1 MIADLIAL
9 LGGCIVAATVDLAWI
24 FVYRRFQS
32 SPGRV
37 AIAYGVLS
45 LLPVLVYATVIASV
59 GMDRWAVLSSI
70 AVIIGV
76 LMVTA
81 IVAGLSSFRARQTT

>member
-9 LGGCIVAATVDLAWI
+9 LGGCIVAAAVDLAWI
-24 FVYRRFQS
+24 FVYQRFRS

-45 LLPVLVYATVIASV
+45 LLPVLVYAIVIASV
-59 GMDRWAVLSSI
+59 GIDRWAVLSSI

-81 IVAGLSSFRARQTT
+81 ILAGLSSFRARQTP